1 MGKNIVNSKKD
12 IKSKNIIS
20 KAKINK
26 LKINKN
32 NKRIIKKKKPDENEY
47 ITDLS
52 FIDKYEEEEKT
63 RISQIEKEDFIKCR
77 NKKLYKLKICYRPLK
92 NSIELIGKCIEK
104 DDDIKDI
111 LLNETSNKCC
121 YILNKDNNVIVP
133 IAINEILND
142 EKMKLKF
149 QNENKKSKK
158 YLIAEKDSFFYLH
171 ICKKNLINCIL
182 LNESFLINYINIFL
196 SGNYSG
202 FFEEVK
208 NNKKI
213 LKVDNFDIYLNKNIF
228 GDNNEF
234 HFFNVIGKGKDEY
247 GEYIIKGNINLI
259 KELEHFKKQNNIK
272 NIKNANDKVINFG
285 EITFKKIYDI

>member
-1 MGKNIVNSKKD
+1 MGKKKVIPKKD
-12 IKSKNIIS
+12 RKSKNIFS
-20 KAKINK
+20 KSKINNK
-26 LKINKN
+26 KINKN

-52 FIDKYEEEEKT
+52 FIDKYEEEEKN
-63 RISQIEKEDFIKCR
+63 RILQKEEENFIKNR

-92 NSIELIGKCIEK
+92 NSIELIGKCVEK
-104 DDDIKDI
+104 NDDINDI
-111 LLNETSNKCC
+111 LLNETSNQCC
-121 YILNKDNNVIVP
+121 YLLNKDNNIIVP
-133 IAINEILND
+133 ISINEILKD
-142 EKMKLKF
+142 EKKKLKL
-149 QNENKKSKK
+149 QNQKKIVQK
-158 YLIAEKDSFFYLH
+158 YKNIDKDSFFYLH
-171 ICKKNLINCIL
+171 ISKKNLINCIL
-182 LNESFLINYINIFL
+182 LNESHMINYINMFL

-202 FFEEVK
+202 FFEEIK

-234 HFFNVIGKGKDEY
+234 HYLNVVGKGKDEY

-259 KELEHFKKQNNIK
+259 KDLEQFKKENNFK
-272 NIKNANDKVINFG
+272 NMKSINNKVINFG

>member
-1 MGKNIVNSKKD
+1 MGKSKVNAKKER
-12 IKSKNIIS
+12 KKKNIFSQSKVNNKKIS
-20 KAKINK
+20 
-26 LKINKN
+26 KN

-52 FIDKYEEEEKT
+52 FIDKYEEEEKN
-63 RISQIEKEDFIKCR
+63 RILQKEEENFIKNR

-92 NSIELIGKCIEK
+92 NSIELIGKCVEK
-104 DDDIKDI
+104 NDDINDI
-111 LLNETSNKCC
+111 LLNETSNQCC
-121 YILNKDNNVIVP
+121 YLLNKDNNIIVP
-133 IAINEILND
+133 ISINEILKD
-142 EKMKLKF
+142 EKKKLNL
-149 QNENKKSKK
+149 QNQKKIVQK
-158 YLIAEKDSFFYLH
+158 YKNIDKDSFFYLH
-171 ICKKNLINCIL
+171 ISKKNLINCIL
-182 LNESFLINYINIFL
+182 LNESHMINYINIFL

-202 FFEEVK
+202 FFEEIK

-234 HFFNVIGKGKDEY
+234 HYLNVVGKGKDEY

-259 KELEHFKKQNNIK
+259 KDLEQFKKENNFK
-272 NIKNANDKVINFG
+272 NMKSINNKVINFG

>member
-1 MGKNIVNSKKD
+1 MGKKKVIPKKD
-12 IKSKNIIS
+12 RKSKNIFS
-20 KAKINK
+20 KSKINNK
-26 LKINKN
+26 KINKN

-52 FIDKYEEEEKT
+52 FIDKYEEEEKN
-63 RISQIEKEDFIKCR
+63 RILQKEEENFIKNR

-92 NSIELIGKCIEK
+92 NSIELIGKCVEK
-104 DDDIKDI
+104 NDDINDI
-111 LLNETSNKCC
+111 LLNETSNQCC
-121 YILNKDNNVIVP
+121 YLLNKDNNIIVP
-133 IAINEILND
+133 ISINEILKD
-142 EKMKLKF
+142 EKKKLKL
-149 QNENKKSKK
+149 QNQKKIVQK
-158 YLIAEKDSFFYLH
+158 YKNIDKDSFFYLH
-171 ICKKNLINCIL
+171 ISKKNLINCIL
-182 LNESFLINYINIFL
+182 LNESHMINYINMFL

-202 FFEEVK
+202 FFEEIK

-234 HFFNVIGKGKDEY
+234 HYLNVVGKGKDEY

-259 KELEHFKKQNNIK
+259 KELEQFKKENNFK
-272 NIKNANDKVINFG
+272 NMKSINNKVINFG

>member
-1 MGKNIVNSKKD
+1 MGKKKVIPKKD
-12 IKSKNIIS
+12 RKSKIIFS
-20 KAKINK
+20 KSKINNK
-26 LKINKN
+26 KISKN

-52 FIDKYEEEEKT
+52 FIDKYEEEEKN
-63 RISQIEKEDFIKCR
+63 RILQKEEENFIKNR

-92 NSIELIGKCIEK
+92 NSIELIGKCVEK
-104 DDDIKDI
+104 NDDINDI
-111 LLNETSNKCC
+111 LLNETFNQCC
-121 YILNKDNNVIVP
+121 YLLNKDNNIIVP
-133 IAINEILND
+133 ISINEILKD
-142 EKMKLKF
+142 EKKKLKF
-149 QNENKKSKK
+149 QNQKKIVQK
-158 YLIAEKDSFFYLH
+158 YKNIDNDSFFYLH
-171 ICKKNLINCIL
+171 ISKKNLINCIL
-182 LNESFLINYINIFL
+182 LNESLMINYINIFL

-202 FFEEVK
+202 FFEEIK

-234 HFFNVIGKGKDEY
+234 HYLNVVGKGKDEY

-259 KELEHFKKQNNIK
+259 KELEQFKKENNFKNMK
-272 NIKNANDKVINFG
+272 NINNKVINFG

>member
-1 MGKNIVNSKKD
+1 MGKKKVIPKKD
-12 IKSKNIIS
+12 RKSKNIFS
-20 KAKINK
+20 KSKINNK
-26 LKINKN
+26 KINKN

-52 FIDKYEEEEKT
+52 FIDKYEEEEKN
-63 RISQIEKEDFIKCR
+63 RILQKEEENFIKNR

-92 NSIELIGKCIEK
+92 NSIELIGKCVEK
-104 DDDIKDI
+104 NDDINDI
-111 LLNETSNKCC
+111 LLNETSNQCC
-121 YILNKDNNVIVP
+121 YLLNKDNNIIVP
-133 IAINEILND
+133 ISINEILKD
-142 EKMKLKF
+142 EKKKLKL
-149 QNENKKSKK
+149 QNQKKIVQK
-158 YLIAEKDSFFYLH
+158 YKNIDKDSFFYLH
-171 ICKKNLINCIL
+171 ISKKNLINCIL
-182 LNESFLINYINIFL
+182 LNESHMINYINIFL

-202 FFEEVK
+202 FFEEIK

-234 HFFNVIGKGKDEY
+234 HYLNVVGKGKDEY

-259 KELEHFKKQNNIK
+259 KELEQFKKENNFK
-272 NIKNANDKVINFG
+272 NMKSINNKVINFG

>member
-1 MGKNIVNSKKD
+1 MGKNKIISKKD

-20 KAKINK
+20 KSKINK
-26 LKINKN
+26 KKINKS
-32 NKRIIKKKKPDENEY
+32 NKRIIKRKKFDENEY

-52 FIDKYEEEEKT
+52 FIDKYEEEEKN
-63 RISQIEKEDFIKCR
+63 RILQKEEENFIKSR

-92 NSIELIGKCIEK
+92 NSIELIGKCFEK
-104 DDDIKDI
+104 NDDIKDI
-111 LLNETSNKCC
+111 LLNKTYDQCC
-121 YILNKDNNVIVP
+121 YLLNKDNNIIVP
-133 IAINEILND
+133 ISINEILKDEKIKHKLPNQKKITKKYGND
-142 EKMKLKF
+142 E
-149 QNENKKSKK
+149 N
-158 YLIAEKDSFFYLH
+158 DSFFYLH

-182 LNESFLINYINIFL
+182 LNESYIINYINILL

-202 FFEEVK
+202 FFEEIK

-234 HFFNVIGKGKDEY
+234 HYLNVVGKGKDEY

-259 KELEHFKKQNNIK
+259 KDLEEFKKENNFKNIK
-272 NIKNANDKVINFG
+272 NINNKVINFG
-285 EITFKKIYDI
+285 EMTFKKIYDI